1 MKKAILIISAILCCG
16 VLCAKKHNTPIATG
30 EYKDWCNYLDYINI
44 NKVVNIDNYKTIV
57 ILPIGQ
63 DKVVWPDKDDNQYPA
78 LKKALAEAPS
88 IFQKQLEKELKDK
101 NIEVKIANSNATPKN
116 GEILIKLNIES
127 LDMGNRALRVWV
139 GFGAGNQNI
148 EISGYAEDT
157 SGKCFSF
164 KQKHYSIK
172 MTSYEKVLNSEFKNF
187 GEEIADIFI
196 NMQK

>member
-78 LKKALAEAPS
+78 LEKALAAAPS
-88 IFQKQLEKELKDK
+88 VFQEQIGKGLKGK
-101 NIEVKIANSNATPKN
+101 NIEVKVAGSDVSPKS

-157 SGKCFSF
+157 LGKCFSF

-172 MTSYEKVLNSEFKNF
+172 MNSYEKVLTSEFKHF

>member
-78 LKKALAEAPS
+78 LKKALTEAPS

-101 NIEVKIANSNATPKN
+101 NIEVKIANSNTTPKN

-139 GFGAGNQNI
+139 GFGAGNQSI
-148 EISGYAEDT
+148 EISGYASDT

-164 KQKHYSIK
+164 KQKRYSVK
-172 MTSYEKVLNSEFKNF
+172 YSSYEKILKSGFKEF
-187 GEEIADIFI
+187 GEDIANIFI